1 MIGLQD
7 QQIVTLARQDLLGNR
22 ALAAHRAQ
30 SHDAVLQSQPPLGE
44 AHTTP
49 KICPP

>member
-22 ALAAHRAQ
+22 ALAAHRARVTMLF
-30 SHDAVLQSQPPLGE
+30 SRANHL
-44 AHTTP
+44 
-49 KICPP
+49 